1 MTMEVTLRVT
11 DTLLDQAQ
19 RFGRFTQR
27 NVETVLSD
35 TLDMIYPMLDDAPD
49 LSVSHDMERL
59 SDEEVLALADLK
71 MDAAQN
77 QRLGYLQAEGKT
89 RGLSFAERYELLA
102 LLQIY
107 QIGQLRKSE
116 GLAEAARRA
125 LRKPLAA

>member
-1 MTMEVTLRVT
+1 MTMEVTLHVP

-27 NVETVLSD
+27 SVETVLSD
-35 TLDMIYPMLDDAPD
+35 ALDMMYPMLDDAPD
-49 LSVSHDMERL
+49 LTVSHDTERL
-59 SDEEVLALADLK
+59 SDADVLALAELK

-77 QRLGYLQAEGKT
+77 QRLGYLQTEGKT

-116 GLAEAARRA
+116 GLAEAVRRG